1 VQRLRLRAR
10 PPLTISLL
18 ISLVSG
24 LALSLAF
31 PPAGLW
37 PIAFVAMAP
46 LLWLLEGCSARR
58 GLLLGFVFGLGFYG
72 ATIYWIFLFGALA
85 WTGLTIV
92 LALGVGIFGLLVP
105 IWRRPGRP
113 FVNAVV
119 IAALWTVV
127 DWIRS
132 AWPLGGFGW
141 GSLGVSQVDNRFT
154 VRLASVAGV
163 WGVTFLVVLVNAL
176 IAELAGED
184 GDRRRRIVGLIVI
197 VAVVTGPVLIP
208 FAGADGEPLDVAVI
222 QVDVRE
228 ARAATA
234 GQEDV
239 RVAELNIEQHERLI
253 DDPPDLVV
261 WGEGALD
268 PDAAADPETVA
279 AVQGV
284 VSSVGSPTIV
294 GAVLND
300 PDHSQ
305 HTSALLLDGS
315 GQLVDRYDKVH
326 LVPFGEYVPF
336 RSRLSFIDAIDQIPV
351 DRVPGEEVHPLSVE
365 GLPPIGVPICFEN
378 SFPSIPREMVRQGA
392 GFLVVTVNNASY
404 GTTAASA
411 QHLQFSQLRAIEV
424 GRWTINGAVSGI
436 SAFIDPSGRVV
447 ASEGLFEPAI
457 LRDTI
462 RSSTQRTWY
471 VRLGDWVPWLLLAF
485 LVIVFAL
492 PRRRASKRPDPE
504 PLSEG
509 YRTLVILPTYEE
521 RATIEQVLIGVRKA
535 PQDVDVF
542 VVDDSS
548 PDGTGQVVAE
558 IATSDPHV
566 RLLERPA
573 KSGLASAYLEGFRI
587 GLAEGYDVIVE
598 MDSDLSHDPTE
609 LPRLL
614 EAAETGKDLVVGS
627 RYIPGGSVTN
637 WSRLRVALSRAGNL
651 YARIMLSLPVHDATS
666 GYRAYRRRLL
676 EDLVAQPIASDGYGF
691 QIELVMRSWDL
702 GYVLGEAP
710 ITFREREHGQSKLS
724 RRIVVE
730 ALWLVTIWG
739 FQRRLRAPK

>member
-1 VQRLRLRAR
+1 
-10 PPLTISLL
+10 
-18 ISLVSG
+18 
-24 LALSLAF
+24 
-31 PPAGLW
+31 
-37 PIAFVAMAP
+37 M
-46 LLWLLEGCSARR
+46 
-58 GLLLGFVFGLGFYG
+58 
-72 ATIYWIFLFGALA
+72 
-85 WTGLTIV
+85 
-92 LALGVGIFGLLVP
+92 
-105 IWRRPGRP
+105 
-113 FVNAVV
+113 
-119 IAALWTVV
+119 
-127 DWIRS
+127 
-132 AWPLGGFGW
+132 
-141 GSLGVSQVDNRFT
+141 DNRLT

-163 WGVTFLVVLVNAL
+163 WGITFVVVLVNAL
-176 IAELAGED
+176 IVELAAGA
-184 GDRRRRIVGLIVI
+184 GDRRRRLVGIVGI
-197 VAVVTGPVLIP
+197 VAVVAGPVLIP
-208 FAGADGEPLDVAVI
+208 FAGADGEPLDVAVV

-234 GQEDV
+234 SLEDV

-253 DDPPDLVV
+253 ADPPDLVV

-279 AVQGV
+279 AVQNV
-284 VSSVGSPTIV
+284 VRSVGSPTIV

-315 GQLVDRYDKVH
+315 GQVVDRYDKVH

-436 SAFIDPSGRVV
+436 SAFIDPTGRVV

-485 LVIVFAL
+485 LVTVFAL

-558 IATSDPHV
+558 IAASDPHV

-573 KSGLASAYLEGFRI
+573 KSGLASAYLEGFRV

-609 LPRLL
+609 LPRLV
-614 EAAETGKDLVVGS
+614 EAAAAGRDLVVGS

-676 EDLVAQPIASDGYGF
+676 QDLVAQPIASDGYGF

-702 GYVLGEAP
+702 GYVLGEVP

>member
-1 VQRLRLRAR
+1 MQRLRLRAR

-37 PIAFVAMAP
+37 PIAFLAMVP
-46 LLWLLEGCSARR
+46 LLWLLEGSSARR
-58 GLLLGFVFGLGFYG
+58 GLLVGFVFGLSFYG

-119 IAALWTVV
+119 IAAMWTVI

-141 GSLGVSQVDNRFT
+141 GSLGVSQVDNRLT

-163 WGVTFLVVLVNAL
+163 WGITFVVVLVNAL
-176 IAELAGED
+176 IVELAAGASV
-184 GDRRRRIVGLIVI
+184 RRRWLVGIVAI
-197 VAVVTGPVLIP
+197 VAVVAGPVLIP
-208 FAGADGEPLDVAVI
+208 FAGADGEPLDVAVV

-234 GQEDV
+234 GLEDV
-239 RVAELNIEQHERLI
+239 RVAELNIEQHEHLI
-253 DDPPDLVV
+253 ADPPDLVV

-279 AVQGV
+279 AVQDV
-284 VSSVGSPTIV
+284 VRSVGSPTVI

-315 GQLVDRYDKVH
+315 GQVVDRYDKVH

-351 DRVPGEEVHPLSVE
+351 DRVPGEEVHPLSTE

-436 SAFIDPSGRVV
+436 SAFIDPTGRVV

-485 LVIVFAL
+485 LVTVFAF

-558 IATSDPHV
+558 IAASDPHV

-573 KSGLASAYLEGFRI
+573 KSGLASAYLEGFRV

-609 LPRLL
+609 LPRLV
-614 EAAETGKDLVVGS
+614 EAAAAGKDLVVGS

-676 EDLVAQPIASDGYGF
+676 QDLVAQPIASDGYGF

>member
-1 VQRLRLRAR
+1 
-10 PPLTISLL
+10 
-18 ISLVSG
+18 
-24 LALSLAF
+24 
-31 PPAGLW
+31 
-37 PIAFVAMAP
+37 
-46 LLWLLEGCSARR
+46 
-58 GLLLGFVFGLGFYG
+58 
-72 ATIYWIFLFGALA
+72 
-85 WTGLTIV
+85 
-92 LALGVGIFGLLVP
+92 
-105 IWRRPGRP
+105 
-113 FVNAVV
+113 
-119 IAALWTVV
+119 
-127 DWIRS
+127 
-132 AWPLGGFGW
+132 
-141 GSLGVSQVDNRFT
+141 
-154 VRLASVAGV
+154 
-163 WGVTFLVVLVNAL
+163 
-176 IAELAGED
+176 
-184 GDRRRRIVGLIVI
+184 
-197 VAVVTGPVLIP
+197 
-208 FAGADGEPLDVAVI
+208 
-222 QVDVRE
+222 
-228 ARAATA
+228 
-234 GQEDV
+234 
-239 RVAELNIEQHERLI
+239 
-253 DDPPDLVV
+253 
-261 WGEGALD
+261 
-268 PDAAADPETVA
+268 
-279 AVQGV
+279 
-284 VSSVGSPTIV
+284 
-294 GAVLND
+294 
-300 PDHSQ
+300 
-305 HTSALLLDGS
+305 
-315 GQLVDRYDKVH
+315 
-326 LVPFGEYVPF
+326 
-336 RSRLSFIDAIDQIPV
+336 V

-378 SFPSIPREMVRQGA
+378 SFASIPREMVRQGA

-411 QHLQFSQLRAIEV
+411 QHLQFSQLRAIEL

-436 SAFIDPSGRVV
+436 SAFIDPTGRVV

-485 LVIVFAL
+485 VVMVFAL
-492 PRRRASKRPDPE
+492 PRRRTSKHPDPE
-504 PLSEG
+504 PLSER

-521 RATIEQVLIGVRKA
+521 RATVEQVLIGVRRA

-558 IATSDPHV
+558 IAASDPHV
-566 RLLERPA
+566 RLMERPA
-573 KSGLASAYLEGFRI
+573 KSGLASAYLEGFRV

-614 EAAETGKDLVVGS
+614 EAAAAGKDLVVGS